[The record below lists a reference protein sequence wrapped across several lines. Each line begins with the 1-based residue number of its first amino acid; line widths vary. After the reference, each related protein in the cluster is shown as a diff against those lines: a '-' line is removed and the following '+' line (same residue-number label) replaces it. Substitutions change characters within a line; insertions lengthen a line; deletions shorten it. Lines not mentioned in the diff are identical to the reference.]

1 VTDSEATT
9 ILKLTTIQGLI
20 MVVKCFTGLAYGCHR
35 RWSKDGIL
43 E

>member
-1 VTDSEATT
+1 VTDSDTIT
-9 ILKLTTIQGLI
+9 ILKLITIQKLI

-43 E
+43 